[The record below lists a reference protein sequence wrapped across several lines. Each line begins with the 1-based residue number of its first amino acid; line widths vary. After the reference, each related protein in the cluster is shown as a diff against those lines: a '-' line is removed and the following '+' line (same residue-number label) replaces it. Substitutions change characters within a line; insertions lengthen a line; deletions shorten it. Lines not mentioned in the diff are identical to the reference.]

1 MRFEY
6 VCRYC
11 KRPVGIVEDANWTY
25 DDAVLRLGLHHL
37 DSEHQRDVIHSGP
50 DNVQIQTVCEAC
62 EQAVAMN
69 PELLIEGNV
78 IQ

>member
-11 KRPVGIVEDANWTY
+11 KRPIGAVDAANWTY
-25 DDAVLRLGLHHL
+25 ADAVQRLGLHHL
-37 DSEHQRDVIHSGP
+37 DSDHQRDVIQSRAG
-50 DNVQIQTVCEAC
+50 DVQIQTVCEAC